1 MARLQIIGGG
11 KMGEALVGGLLA
23 RSWATP
29 AELTVVE
36 KLDDRRAVLS
46 SALPGVDVRDHP
58 VDRTDAV
65 IAVKPDAVDG
75 VCAELARHRVGRVLS
90 IAAGIR
96 IERLERHL
104 GDGAA
109 VVRAMP
115 NTPALVGL
123 GAAAIARGTH
133 AADADVAWAE
143 SILSSV
149 GDVHEVA
156 ESLLDAVTGLSGSGP
171 AYVFLL
177 AEAMIDAGVAV
188 GLPRDVSVALT
199 EQTLLGAAT
208 LLHRSSDGPDVLRQ
222 NVTSPGGTTAA
233 GLAVFD
239 AANFRQLVVDV
250 VRAATERSVEL
261 SNS

>member
-1 MARLQIIGGG
+1 MTVLQIIGGG
-11 KMGEALVGGLLA
+11 KMGEALVGGLLQRA
-23 RSWATP
+23 WAAPTD
-29 AELTVVE
+29 LLVVE
-36 KLDDRRAVLS
+36 KLDDRRAALS
-46 SALPGVDVRDHP
+46 SVLRGVTVRAQP
-58 VDRTDAV
+58 VAATDAIV
-65 IAVKPDAVDG
+65 AVKPDAVDG
-75 VCAELARHRVGRVLS
+75 VCAELGRLGVRRVLS

-104 GDGAA
+104 GGPTS
-109 VVRAMP
+109 VIRAMP

-133 AADADVAWAE
+133 AGDDDVAWAE

-149 GDVHEVA
+149 GEVREVA
-156 ESLLDAVTGLSGSGP
+156 EPLLDAVTGLSGSGP

-199 EQTLLGAAT
+199 QQTLLGSAT
-208 LLHRSSDGPDVLRQ
+208 LLHRSDDGPAVLRQ

-239 AANFRQLVVDV
+239 AANFRQLIVDV
-250 VRAATERSVEL
+250 VRAATERSIEL

>member
-1 MARLQIIGGG
+1 MAQLQIIGGG
-11 KMGEALVGGLLA
+11 KMGEALLGGLLA
-23 RSWATP
+23 RGWATP

-36 KLDDRRAVLS
+36 KLSDRRDLLAA
-46 SALPGVDVRDHP
+46 ALPGVDVRDRP
-58 VDRTDAV
+58 TDGVDAIV
-65 IAVKPDAVDG
+65 AVKPDAVDS
-75 VCAELARHRVGRVLS
+75 VCRELARHNVARVLS

-96 IERLERHL
+96 IERLEASLDDR
-104 GDGAA
+104 AA

-133 AADADVAWAE
+133 ATDADIRWAE

-149 GDVHEVA
+149 GEVLEVD

-208 LLHRSSDGPDVLRQ
+208 LLRQSGDGPAVLRQ

-233 GLAVFD
+233 GLAVFEN
-239 AANFRQLVVDV
+239 ARFRQIVVDV
-250 VRAATERSVEL
+250 VTAATARSVEL
-261 SNS
+261 STT